1 MQKVRGGYIGYKRYK
16 YIIIGYHRRE
26 ELHHHSGGKS
36 KPFRLVFK
44 NSIFSVNIIIP
55 SFQPSTAHRSH
66 GLGMPCIT
74 AQKQSCFFLN
84 YDNTYDIIVVD

>member
-26 ELHHHSGGKS
+26 ELHHHSGEKS
-36 KPFRLVFK
+36 KPFRLVF

-55 SFQPSTAHRSH
+55 SFHRVQPT
-66 GLGMPCIT
+66 GLMYWVCHVS
-74 AQKQSCFFLN
+74 QLRNRVVFF
-84 YDNTYDIIVVD
+84 